1 MMKFRENKNE
11 MLCYCIEVPTQ
22 TVINAIRAGHTTL
35 KEIKA
40 ETAACTGN
48 ECATKNPSGKCCSK
62 EIKALIAL
70 YGGGTDIASCDC

>member
-1 MMKFRENKNE
+1 MMKFRENKEE

-22 TVINAIRAGHTTL
+22 TVINAIRAGYTTL

-40 ETAACTGN
+40 ETAACTGS
-48 ECATKNPSGKCCSK
+48 ECATKNPSGKCCSR

-70 YGGGTDIASCDC
+70 YSNSTDVLSCDC